1 MVLNLGFIQVNK
13 KMSIQRVWF
22 AAAKRS
28 LSWTYFADTRGL
40 KIISDNPD
48 DLREAV
54 QPGFCRVNFRK
65 KPLIVFL
72 VFMIGV
78 TSSALSQKVQQ
89 TYCNPVNL
97 DYGYCPI
104 PDFVKWGKHR
114 TTADPAIVLY
124 KNDFYL
130 FSTNQEGYWWSRD
143 MLHWHFLSHSF
154 LPPGRK
160 SIQGNRDYDN
170 ITAPAAWVM
179 GDTLLLFG
187 STYTDDF
194 PIWMSTDPKL
204 NLWKEAVDS
213 FKIGGWDPDFYLASN
228 GKLYMYNGSSNVYP
242 IYGVQIDR
250 RTLQPIGER
259 KPMLQLDYQRYGWQR
274 FGEYNDNI
282 FLPPFIEG
290 SWMTE
295 HNGKYYLQYA
305 APGTEFKTYADGVAI
320 GDNPLGPFREQSFN
334 PFSYKPGGF
343 ARGAGHGST
352 FRDQYGNWWHVSTI
366 AINVKNNFERRIGIW
381 PAYFDKDGTLY
392 SNTAFGDYPQ
402 YLPAARKLNPG
413 NTFAGWML
421 LNYARPVTVSS
432 TLGGHQANYAV
443 DENIRTYWSAA
454 TGDPGEWIES
464 DLGNVDTVYAVQINY
479 ADQDAPFIGKQ
490 LNIYEHYRVD
500 YSSDGKTWKIL
511 IDKSHNKTDVPHDY
525 VQLASPVRA
534 RYLKLTN
541 LHIPGGKFA
550 ISGFR
555 VFGKGIGP
563 LPDSV
568 QYFTVL
574 RTQADKRSAWIR
586 WKPVDN
592 AYAYNIYFGV
602 ERDKLYGCIM
612 VYGDNEY
619 FFEGMDRKKPYYFQI
634 EAINESGVSPRSAVV
649 KAD

>member
-1 MVLNLGFIQVNK
+1 MAPNL
-13 KMSIQRVWF
+13 
-22 AAAKRS
+22 RS
-28 LSWTYFADTRGL
+28 VQ
-40 KIISDNPD
+40 D
-48 DLREAV
+48 DSQKAR
-54 QPGFCRVNFRK
+54 QPGFCRVNFRRQ
-65 KPLIVFL
+65 PLIAFL
-72 VFMIGV
+72 VLTLCV
-78 TSSALSQKVQQ
+78 TSAALSQQAQ
-89 TYCNPVNL
+89 RTYCNPVNL

-124 KNDFYL
+124 RNDFYL
-130 FSTNQEGYWWSRD
+130 FSTNQKGYWWSHD
-143 MLHWHFLSHSF
+143 MLRWHFLSRSF
-154 LPPGRK
+154 LPPGQD
-160 SIQGNRDYDN
+160 SSQGKPVYDD

-179 GDTLLLFG
+179 GDTLLVFG
-187 STYTDDF
+187 STYTDDY
-194 PIWMSTDPKL
+194 PIWMSTDPKH

-228 GKLYMYNGSSNVYP
+228 GKLYMYNGSSDVYP

-250 RTLQPIGER
+250 HTLQPIGER
-259 KPMLQLDYQRYGWQR
+259 KPMIQLDYQRYGWQR

-295 HNGKYYLQYA
+295 HDGKYYLQYA
-305 APGTEFKTYADGVAI
+305 TPGTEFKTYADGIAI
-320 GDNPLGPFREQSFN
+320 SDNPLGPFHEQSFN

-352 FRDQYGNWWHVSTI
+352 FQDQYGNWWHVSTI

-381 PAYFDKDGTLY
+381 PSYFDKEGTLY

-402 YLPAARKLNPG
+402 YLPGARKVHPDD
-413 NTFAGWML
+413 TFTGWML
-421 LNYARPVTVSS
+421 LNYARPVMVSS
-432 TLGGHQANYAV
+432 TLGGHHANYAV

-454 TGDPGEWIES
+454 TGNPGEWIES

-479 ADQDAPFIGKQ
+479 ADQDAPFMGKQ
-490 LNIYEHYRVD
+490 LNIYEQYRVD
-500 YSSDGKTWKIL
+500 YSLDGKTWKTL

-525 VQLASPVRA
+525 VQLGSPVRA

-541 LHIPGGKFA
+541 LHMPGGKFA

-555 VFGKGIGP
+555 VFGKGTGP

-574 RTQADKRSAWIR
+574 RTHADKRSAWIR

-602 ERDKLYGCIM
+602 ELDKLYDCIM

-619 FFEGMDRKKPYYFQI
+619 FFEGMDKDKPYYFQI